1 MRDELLRI
9 MNLVKVGKLSP
20 EEGVELAESMGIFS
34 QPKQTAQNKRRMLY
48 IQVREK
54 DGDKVD
60 IKIPVGLTQLLKLSL
75 PALKEKLPNVD
86 LEFLS
91 DQLDEAMKELSE
103 IQGDIINATGSD
115 GTTVRIF
122 ID

>member
-1 MRDELLRI
+1 MRDELFRI
-9 MNLVKVGKLSP
+9 MNLVKVGKLTP

-34 QPKQTAQNKRRMLY
+34 QPKETSQNKKRMLY

-54 DGDKVD
+54 EGDKVD

-91 DQLDEAMKELSE
+91 TQLDEAMKELSE
-103 IQGDIINATGSD
+103 IQGDIISATGSD